1 MNVWSG
7 QFALPFDEPV
17 KEAKAILPPG
27 GRVFRADMVFGLA
40 SSFRQC
46 QEESDA
52 QAQQMLRTR
61 ASTYLSRSI
70 EN

>member
-46 QEESDA
+46 QEESVA
-52 QAQQMLRTR
+52 T
-61 ASTYLSRSI
+61 LSQCFAKRR
-70 EN
+70 